1 MTQGNGASVGVHLGH
16 VDTQLAHTVDALTGK
31 GFVQLEDTDIA
42 LLDTAVFV
50 EVADG
55 EDGRDTHLIG
65 VVAGHL
71 STGEAGNG
79 LQAMGVGPCAAGEDC
94 RRGTVGYLRPFI

>member
-1 MTQGNGASVGVHLGH
+1 MSQGNSASVGVDLGH
-16 VDTQLAHTVDALTGK
+16 VDAQFAHTVDALTGE

-42 LLDTAVFV
+42 LLNAAVFV

-79 LQAMGVGPCAAGEDC
+79 LQTVGVSPCAAGEDGC
-94 RRGTVGYLRPFI
+94 RGTVGDLRPFI